1 MPMIPASWFLRRAAG
16 LLVLAFLFVDGAQ
29 AAAPQATEGRYL
41 FDILKDPVYRRA
53 WSRMIGS
60 PGPRERWLRADRLSG
75 PGGPSR
81 EVWIAGRSY
90 ERADTCKRHDCGDNR
105 FEVLFAPGGTRAVGV
120 LRQPGRARIFGSPSA
135 AERRALL
142 GV

>member
-1 MPMIPASWFLRRAAG
+1 MIPANWFLRRAAG
-16 LLVLAFLFVDGAQ
+16 LLVLAFLFLDGAQ

-41 FDILKDPVYRRA
+41 FDILKDPDYRRA
-53 WSRMIGS
+53 WSRMIGN